1 MKPRMLEPAT
11 YLIVGSAILVGAP
24 AAGIYLDSVIFHVPH
39 FVTRAPFLFGAG
51 LVLTV
56 GGTALVLW
64 TIFLF
69 KTRGQGTP
77 NPLLPPKELV
87 VEGPY
92 SYSRNPMALGAF
104 VVLLGE
110 AALYS
115 SPSLFVIAVLFLVIV
130 YVNIVQ
136 VEEPELRR
144 RFGGDYETY
153 FNSVPRFIG
162 VPGIRLR

>member
-1 MKPRMLEPAT
+1 MKPRMLEAAT
-11 YLIVGSAILVGAP
+11 YVIVGSAILVGAP

-51 LVLTV
+51 LALTV

-64 TIFLF
+64 TIVLF

-77 NPLLPPKELV
+77 NPLLPPNGLV
-87 VEGPY
+87 IEGPY
-92 SYSRNPMALGAF
+92 SYTRNPMALGAF
-104 VVLLGE
+104 VVLVGE
-110 AALYS
+110 AALYG
-115 SPSLFVIAVLFLVIV
+115 SPTLFFIAVIFLVIV

-144 RFGGDYETY
+144 RFGGDYEAY
-153 FNSVPRFIG
+153 LNSVPRFMR
-162 VPGIRLR
+162 VPGVRRR